1 MIKIATWN
9 VNSVKARLP
18 HVLDWLRDFA
28 PDVALLQEIKTID
41 ENFPRMEIEDAGYT
55 VETHGQKTYNGVA
68 ILAKSPIE
76 DVARGLPG
84 DDEDDQARY
93 IEATVFGSLR
103 VASIYLPNG
112 NPIDSPKFDYKLAWM
127 DRLITRTKTLLEWEE
142 AFILGGDYNVIPA
155 DIDCHDPAAWV
166 DDALTQPESRA
177 RLRTLINLGLTDAL
191 HVYHKETIYSY
202 WDYQRGAWQK
212 DNGIRIDHLL
222 CSPQATDRLK
232 DAGVDRTPRGKEKPS
247 DHTPVWCELAD

>member
-1 MIKIATWN
+1 MRIATWN
-9 VNSVKARLP
+9 INGIKARLP
-18 HVLDWLRDFA
+18 RVLEWLEEFK
-28 PDVALLQEIKTID
+28 PDIALLQEIKSMNET
-41 ENFPRMEIEDAGYT
+41 FPAMEIESLGYNL
-55 VETHGQKTYNGVA
+55 VIHGQKSYNGVA
-68 ILAKSPIE
+68 ILSKYPIE
-76 DVARGLPG
+76 DTLYGLPG
-84 DDEDDQARY
+84 DDSDEQARY
-93 IEATVFGSLR
+93 IEAFTGGIR
-103 VASIYLPNG
+103 VATIYLPNG
-112 NPIDSPKFDYKLAWM
+112 NPQPGEKFDYKLAWM

-191 HVYHKETIYSY
+191 RVYHKETIYSY

>member
-1 MIKIATWN
+1 MRIATWN
-9 VNSVKARLP
+9 INGIKARLP
-18 HVLDWLRDFA
+18 RVLEWLEEFK
-28 PDVALLQEIKTID
+28 PDIALLQEIKSMNET
-41 ENFPRMEIEDAGYT
+41 FPAMEIESLDYNLAI
-55 VETHGQKTYNGVA
+55 HGQKSYNGVA
-68 ILAKSPIE
+68 ILSKYPIE
-76 DVARGLPG
+76 DTLYGLPG
-84 DDEDDQARY
+84 DDSDEQARY
-93 IEATVFGSLR
+93 IEAFTGGIR
-103 VASIYLPNG
+103 VATIYLPNG
-112 NPIDSPKFDYKLAWM
+112 NPQPGEKFDYKLAWM

-155 DIDCHDPAAWV
+155 DIDCHDPAAWM

-191 HVYHKETIYSY
+191 RVYHKETIYSY

>member
-1 MIKIATWN
+1 MRIATWN
-9 VNSVKARLP
+9 INGIKARLP
-18 HVLDWLRDFA
+18 RVLEWLEEFK
-28 PDVALLQEIKTID
+28 PDIALLQEIKSMNET
-41 ENFPRMEIEDAGYT
+41 FPAMEIESLDYNLAI
-55 VETHGQKTYNGVA
+55 HGQKSYNGVA
-68 ILAKSPIE
+68 ILSKYPIE
-76 DVARGLPG
+76 DTLYGLPG
-84 DDEDDQARY
+84 DDSDEQARY
-93 IEATVFGSLR
+93 IEAFTGGIR
-103 VASIYLPNG
+103 VATIYLPNG
-112 NPIDSPKFDYKLAWM
+112 NPQPGEKFDYKLAWM

-142 AFILGGDYNVIPA
+142 ALILGGDYNVIPA
-155 DIDCHDPAAWV
+155 DIDCHDPAAWM

-191 HVYHKETIYSY
+191 RVYHKETIYSY

>member
-1 MIKIATWN
+1 MRIATWN
-9 VNSVKARLP
+9 INGIKARLP
-18 HVLDWLRDFA
+18 RVLEWLEEFK
-28 PDVALLQEIKTID
+28 PDIALLQEIKSMNET
-41 ENFPRMEIEDAGYT
+41 FPAMEIESLGYNLAI
-55 VETHGQKTYNGVA
+55 HGQKSYNGVA
-68 ILAKSPIE
+68 ILSKYPIE
-76 DVARGLPG
+76 DTLYGLPG
-84 DDEDDQARY
+84 DDSDEQARY
-93 IEATVFGSLR
+93 IEAFTGGIR
-103 VASIYLPNG
+103 VATIYLPNG
-112 NPIDSPKFDYKLAWM
+112 NPQPGEKFDYKLAWM

-142 AFILGGDYNVIPA
+142 ALILGGDYNVIPA
-155 DIDCHDPAAWV
+155 DIDCHDPAAWM

-191 HVYHKETIYSY
+191 RVYHKETIYSY

>member
-1 MIKIATWN
+1 MRIATWN
-9 VNSVKARLP
+9 INGIKARLP
-18 HVLDWLRDFA
+18 RVLEWLEEFK
-28 PDVALLQEIKTID
+28 PDIALLQEIKSMNET
-41 ENFPRMEIEDAGYT
+41 FPAMEIESLGYNL
-55 VETHGQKTYNGVA
+55 VIHGQKSYNGVA
-68 ILAKSPIE
+68 ILSKYPIE
-76 DVARGLPG
+76 DTLYGLPG
-84 DDEDDQARY
+84 DDSDEQARY
-93 IEATVFGSLR
+93 IEAFTGGIR
-103 VASIYLPNG
+103 VATIYLPNG
-112 NPIDSPKFDYKLAWM
+112 NPQPGEKFDYKLAWM